1 MERIRL
7 EIKRQPIHILL
18 GLLIIILI
26 KRDILTVPI
35 LVASII
41 VGLLASV
48 WVKKKKPKRVY
59 SFLEHFER
67 KEALEA
73 FPGKGMINYLVGA
86 LIVFVLFDKD
96 IAMASIIIL
105 ALGDSFSRLI
115 GPFGRIKHP
124 FNDSRFLEGVIAGM
138 AAAALGAMLFV
149 KPLEAVIASS
159 FAMLLEGIELRP
171 FGYKIDDNITIP
183 FLAGSILWL
192 IRTLNFI

>member
-18 GLLIIILI
+18 GLLIVILI
-26 KRDILTVPI
+26 QHDILTVPI
-35 LVASII
+35 LVASIVI
-41 VGLLASV
+41 GLIASA
-48 WVKKKKPKRVY
+48 WIRKKKPKRIY
-59 SFLEHFER
+59 SFLEHVER
-67 KEALEA
+67 KEALDK
-73 FPGKGMINYLVGA
+73 FPGKGMINYLVGS

-138 AAAALGAMLFV
+138 TAASLGAMLFV
-149 KPLEAVIASS
+149 RPLEAVIASS
-159 FAMLLEGIELRP
+159 FAMLLEGVELRP